1 MAKKTFKQFQNDSKG
16 LTDKQFGNLLDKKG
30 VKRPDILKKIKEGRH
45 PRDQKELDRAQE
57 YIKKNP
63 NFGKKKKVEEDLYQ
77 KRYAGVGKGY
87 QTVGKN
93 KRMDQSNKRSGD
105 SKAQHREL
113 HKDLAKYGHT
123 KTGKQSNLKTALKKF
138 NEESLADR
146 IAAAAD
152 RNKASIKNKRGVAP
166 AKKSDDS
173 ELKANNSEAERIVKG
188 MERKSLGRFKNLYG
202 TRHKE
207 VMYNTANKLAS

>member
-77 KRYAGVGKGY
+77 KRYTSGGY
-87 QTVGKN
+87 KPVGKN

>member
-77 KRYAGVGKGY
+77 KRYTSGGY
-87 QTVGKN
+87 KPVGKN

-152 RNKASIKNKRGVAP
+152 RNKAAIKNKRGVAP